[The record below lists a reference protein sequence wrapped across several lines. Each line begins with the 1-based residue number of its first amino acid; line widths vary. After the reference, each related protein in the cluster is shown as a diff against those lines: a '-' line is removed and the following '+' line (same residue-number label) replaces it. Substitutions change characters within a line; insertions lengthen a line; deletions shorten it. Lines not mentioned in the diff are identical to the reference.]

1 MQFNDRSI
9 HMYIYANFITD
20 YWYAEWNLP
29 AKETA
34 EIMWR
39 LLTDLYDVRT
49 MRIRDGN
56 S

>member
-1 MQFNDRSI
+1 
-9 HMYIYANFITD
+9 MYIYANFITD
-20 YWYAEWNLP
+20 YRYAEWNLP
-29 AKETA
+29 PKETA

-39 LLTDLYDVRT
+39 LLTERYDIRT